1 MKRWLKGYVLY
12 AVVFLIALLLLCDI
26 YLIYQNNRVITFNK
40 SQQEQAE
47 KIKINTSEVMRALH
61 LLDLAVRSY
70 AFVRNDHFK
79 NAINLA
85 IKDKNNALS
94 QLEAPLKFQNYPL
107 AKFYNLRDSIESYV
121 ALTRQMIHL
130 IDTNDQV
137 AFVKLLEKDPG
148 YHVWLHYQQF
158 SQDINAFEDEIS
170 NGAKLRYDR
179 ALNNTYILQIILFFV
194 AVPTLSYTGYYTNR
208 VLSISEQLRKSEE
221 EKAAI
226 FLHQNQLLEK
236 TVHERTREILAQ
248 NEEITAQNEEIGMH
262 NEKLSEAKRTIENQN
277 IMIQLK
283 NDELAVEV
291 ERQTQDLKHANLE
304 LIEHNNRLEQFA
316 FIISHNLR
324 APMAR
329 IVGLSSILDFTK
341 DVNEVSEIV
350 KLMMKSTHDLDQVIK
365 DLTVILGIKKMNI
378 QALVDIQLDALL
390 RTVIHSLKE
399 EIKETRVD
407 ISFDF
412 SQIDSVKSLLPY
424 LESIFYNLISNAIK
438 YRHPDLQPFIRIQ
451 SRLSNDY
458 VQIDVVDNGL
468 GIDLDM
474 HKDNLFTLYKRF
486 HFHVEGKGLGLYL
499 VKTQLAALG
508 GKIEIE
514 SKEGEGTVFRVF
526 IKNI

>member
-1 MKRWLKGYVLY
+1 
-12 AVVFLIALLLLCDI
+12 
-26 YLIYQNNRVITFNK
+26 
-40 SQQEQAE
+40 
-47 KIKINTSEVMRALH
+47 
-61 LLDLAVRSY
+61 
-70 AFVRNDHFK
+70 
-79 NAINLA
+79 
-85 IKDKNNALS
+85 
-94 QLEAPLKFQNYPL
+94 
-107 AKFYNLRDSIESYV
+107 
-121 ALTRQMIHL
+121 
-130 IDTNDQV
+130 
-137 AFVKLLEKDPG
+137 
-148 YHVWLHYQQF
+148 
-158 SQDINAFEDEIS
+158 
-170 NGAKLRYDR
+170 
-179 ALNNTYILQIILFFV
+179 
-194 AVPTLSYTGYYTNR
+194 
-208 VLSISEQLRKSEE
+208 
-221 EKAAI
+221 
-226 FLHQNQLLEK
+226 
-236 TVHERTREILAQ
+236 
-248 NEEITAQNEEIGMH
+248 MH

-291 ERQTQDLKHANLE
+291 ERQTQDLKHANSE

-438 YRHPDLQPFIRIQ
+438 YRHPDRQPFIRIQ

-526 IKNI
+526 IKNINTSL